1 MSESAG
7 ALSCPHCGAP
17 AAPEAPSCSYC
28 GALLALVACPSCF
41 ARIFAG
47 ARHCAYCGAEA
58 TRGEAPP
65 RPVRP
70 CPECGTDLHPAL
82 VGSVTLDECTRCG
95 GIWVDPTSFERICAE
110 REEQAVV
117 LATAFPAP
125 VPRPPGAAAGPL
137 RYWPCPE
144 CRRLMNRQ
152 NFAHVSGV
160 IVDVCKGHGVWF
172 NHGGLRQ
179 IVEFIRAGG
188 LEHAREQE
196 KSELEDERRRL
207 RGEMYA
213 RSLQDGAGGRVHGEG
228 SLGPS
233 DYAMLL
239 SAARDLLKGL
249 FR

>member
-1 MSESAG
+1 MSASAG

-17 AAPEAPSCSYC
+17 SSPEAPSCSYC

-41 ARIFAG
+41 ARIFEG

-58 TRGEAPP
+58 RREEAPP

-70 CPECGTDLHPAL
+70 CPECGTDLRPAL
-82 VGSVTLDECTRCG
+82 VGSVTLDECMRCG
-95 GIWVDPTSFERICAE
+95 GIWVDPPSFERICAE

-125 VPRPPGAAAGPL
+125 VHRPLGAAAGPR

-152 NFAHVSGV
+152 NFAHVSG
-160 IVDVCKGHGVWF
+160 ILVDVCKGHGVWF
-172 NHGGLRQ
+172 SHGELRQ

-188 LEHAREQE
+188 LEHARVRE
-196 KSELEDERRRL
+196 KSDLEDERRRL
-207 RGEMYA
+207 RSEEYA
-213 RSLQDGAGGRVHGEG
+213 LSLKEGAARGVRIEGR
-228 SLGPS
+228 LGPD
-233 DYAMLL
+233 DYGMLL

>member
-17 AAPEAPSCSYC
+17 AAPEAPSCPYC
-28 GALLALVACPSCF
+28 RTPLALVACPSCF
-41 ARIFAG
+41 SRIFQG

-58 TRGEAPP
+58 VREEARPQPP
-65 RPVRP
+65 RP
-70 CPECGTDLHPAL
+70 CPECGTVMSPAV

-95 GIWVDPTSFERICAE
+95 GVWVDPASFERICAE

-117 LATAFPAP
+117 LTTAFPSPAP
-125 VPRPPGAAAGPL
+125 KPSGSPVGPL

-152 NFAHVSGV
+152 NFAHVSG
-160 IVDVCKGHGVWF
+160 IMVDVCKGHGVWF
-172 NHGGLRQ
+172 SHGELRQ

-188 LEHAREQE
+188 LERARQRE
-196 KSELEDERRRL
+196 KTDLEDERRRL
-207 RGEMYA
+207 RSEEVALGVQQRGASGA
-213 RSLQDGAGGRVHGEG
+213 RIEGNLQ
-228 SLGPS
+228 PI
-233 DYAMLL
+233 DYGMLL